1 MEPRGV
7 LRPLEPAVISF
18 DSSLLLGYYQ
28 AKSAGQASGTSATG
42 VSSSSASN
50 TSGKKPV
57 PSAPWTGK
65 AGEPSGLVKAALNGR
80 KFVDEG
86 AALAAAPTITGD
98 YKKLFATYQALN
110 TLSAIA
116 NRSGEKNVTDSE
128 IKRLQTVFAK
138 GLSDVN
144 SYIQNLSTDAMRLTT
159 GAVMTSDKSSVGVPK
174 NNYAYVTNTL
184 YSGQVDDEVPTFKG
198 NVSFTMDVK
207 KFGVTTSLT
216 MDLSEMGATPRT
228 MSNVV
233 TFFNSKLDAAGF
245 ETTFAVERTVG
256 AERTTTVNGQS
267 VKLPPTGD
275 DFALRIRGDS
285 TEALTFA
292 APAPKPA
299 VYITT
304 AAGNPDP
311 DKDAKTDDA
320 VIENTLTKYGPGTA
334 GQVGTKI
341 FSDTLEGTVSTVH
354 KTMTGPDG
362 SLYVLADVDG
372 ATSSQTIK
380 GDQDVALLKYDS
392 VGKLLYAR
400 TLGATSTAT
409 GYNMAI
415 SDTGQVAI
423 AGSVTGKLSGAA
435 DGPINSDSAGTLTD
449 SFVTLYNAKGDE
461 TWTVRRGG
469 MLEDEATAVAFGQ
482 DGVVYVGGRA
492 KSDLPGSANGA
503 TQGGYDSYLTG
514 FAADI
519 TGAPKALFTTHFG
532 GENNDTVSGIVV
544 NGTQVIVA
552 SNEGSEAMLRSFDVS
567 TSIVTEDRTALND
580 KEVWVTAPVTYTK
593 AATFTAG
600 ATRDLGTLQ
609 GGNIAG
615 LAIDNGQLYIG
626 GSTTNGALTINNK
639 TAAAS
644 GGSDGFAARVSLDL
658 TSTAQ
663 DALAYYGGAGDDTVT
678 GMAVSNGQVWLV
690 GAAGKD
696 LGGQAT
702 VGDKDGYVAQL
713 DVAAG
718 TVSWQQRLTGKDGY
732 ATPTSIAVD
741 ASGASSLDAFG
752 LPRGVMDF
760 TQSDKIVSSTS
771 ARAGDTFQI
780 RTRARGALTT
790 IKIDANDT
798 LDTLA
803 DKIRKASGFAAKV
816 ESVSSGNSRSL
827 RISPSQTTSTVE
839 VLPGKG
845 GTDVLEALGLKP
857 GIVRNTKSDH
867 GQTISAD
874 GKGPIYGLSLDT
886 TLDLSDDNGR
896 KAASAAMTKALSAV
910 RTAYREM
917 ADTANGVKRADATA
931 SSGATTGKVPAYLTA
946 QVANYQAALNRLTG
960 GG

>member
-1 MEPRGV
+1 
-7 LRPLEPAVISF
+7 VITF

-28 AKSAGQASGTSATG
+28 AKSAGLAAGAAGSTTG
-42 VSSSSASN
+42 SSSSLPSS
-50 TSGKKPV
+50 TSKAV
-57 PSAPWTGK
+57 PSAPWT
-65 AGEPSGLVKAALNGR
+65 AVTTEPSDLVKAALNGR

-86 AALAAAPTITGD
+86 AAQNAAPTISGD

-116 NRSGEKNVTDSE
+116 NRSSEKNVSDSE
-128 IKRLQTVFAK
+128 IKRLQAVFSK
-138 GLSDVN
+138 GLNEVN
-144 SYIQNLSTDAMRLTT
+144 SYIQNLSTDAMRVTT
-159 GAVMTSDKSSVGVPK
+159 GAVMNSDKSSVGVPK
-174 NNYAYVTNTL
+174 SNYGYVTNTI
-184 YSGQVDDEVPTFKG
+184 YSGQVDDEVPAFKG
-198 NVSFTMDVK
+198 AVSFTMSVK
-207 KFGVTTSLT
+207 KFGVSTDVT
-216 MDLSEMGATPRT
+216 MDLSQMGTTPRT

-233 TFFNSKLDAAGF
+233 SFFNDQLAAAGF
-245 ETTFAVERTVG
+245 DTEFAVERTVG
-256 AERTTTVNGQS
+256 QERTTTVNGQT
-267 VKLPPTGD
+267 VKLPATGD

-285 TEALTFA
+285 TEALTFS

-311 DKDAKTDDA
+311 DKDTATDDA

-334 GQVGTKI
+334 GTVGTKV
-341 FSDTLEGTVSTVH
+341 FSDTLEGTVSAVH

-362 SLYVLADVDG
+362 ALYVLADVDG
-372 ATSSQTIK
+372 TTSSQTIK

-392 VGKLLYAR
+392 AGKLLYAR
-400 TLGATSTAT
+400 TLGAADTAT

-415 SDTGQVAI
+415 SADGQVAI
-423 AGSVTGKLSGAA
+423 AGSVSGLMSGATN
-435 DGPINSDSAGTLTD
+435 GPINSDSAGAVTD
-449 SFVTLYNAKGDE
+449 SFVTLYNAQGDE
-461 TWTVRRGG
+461 AWTVRRGG
-469 MLEDEATAVAFGQ
+469 MLEDQATAVAFGA
-482 DGVVYVGGRA
+482 DGVVYVGGRTQ
-492 KSDLPGSANGA
+492 SDLPGSATGA
-503 TQGGYDSYLTG
+503 TKGGYDAYLTG
-514 FAADI
+514 FATDI
-519 TGAPKALFTTHFG
+519 TGTPKALFTTHFG
-532 GENNDTVSGIVV
+532 GAENDTVSGIVV
-544 NGTQVIVA
+544 NGSQVVVA
-552 SNEGSEAMLRSFDVS
+552 SNEGSEAMLRSFDVA
-567 TSIVTEDRTALND
+567 TSVVTEDRTALND

-593 AATFTAG
+593 SATFTAG
-600 ATRDLGTLQ
+600 ATRDLGSLK

-626 GSTTNGALTINNK
+626 GSTTNPGLAIGNK

-696 LGGQAT
+696 LAGQAT

-718 TVSWQQRLTGKDGY
+718 SVSWQQRLTGKDGY
-732 ATPTSIAVD
+732 ATPTSITVD
-741 ASGASSLDAFG
+741 ASGSSALDLFG
-752 LPRGVMDF
+752 LPRGKMEFV
-760 TQSDKIVSSTS
+760 QSDKIVSATS

-780 RTRARGALTT
+780 RTRARGTLTT

-803 DKIRKASGFAAKV
+803 DKVRKASGYAAKV
-816 ESVSSGNSRSL
+816 ELASSGNSRSL

-839 VLPGKG
+839 ILAGKG
-845 GTDVLEALGLKP
+845 GTDVLKALGLAP
-857 GIVRNTKSDH
+857 GVVRNTKTDH
-867 GQTISAD
+867 GKTVSAD
-874 GKGPIYGLSLDT
+874 GKGPIYGLSLNT
-886 TLDLSDDNGR
+886 GLDLTDETGR
-896 KAASAAMTKALSAV
+896 KVAVAAMTKALSAV

-917 ADTANGVKRADATA
+917 ADTANGVVADTTT
-931 SSGATTGKVPAYLTA
+931 SSGKTGGAVPSYLTN
-946 QVANYQAALNRLTG
+946 QIANYQAALNRLTG